1 MQTCPRCNSSVDDG
15 LLQCPSCATSLP
27 ATPAAERFVA
37 VFHTGSVVEAETVRA
52 VFEDRGLPCRQ
63 GQAPYS
69 IVPDTNPITIEVA
82 SSRVAEA
89 AALIAEIEQAPA
101 PEIDEASGAFREI
114 QANPSDVV
122 QRGDVAPEGAT
133 AGTPRAAATP
143 AARALDLAR
152 TVAGLYTLALGVV
165 SLSSGWGLTGVPAV
179 ADAWVLLVAGGLLV
193 AAGAAVAAGARWAV
207 AAALVFYLGDV
218 VLQLLPLGVASPLDL
233 AGRTRTPLELALSVG
248 AAVILAASIACLP
261 KRR

>member
-1 MQTCPRCNSSVDDG
+1 
-15 LLQCPSCATSLP
+15 
-27 ATPAAERFVA
+27 
-37 VFHTGSVVEAETVRA
+37 VRA

-89 AALIAEIEQAPA
+89 TALIAEIEQAPA
-101 PEIDEASGAFREI
+101 PEIDEESGAFREI

-122 QRGDVAPEGAT
+122 PRGDATPDDATPGAHRD
-133 AGTPRAAATP
+133 GATP
-143 AARALDLAR
+143 AARVLDLAR
-152 TVAGLYTLALGVV
+152 LAAGLYTLALGVV
-165 SLSSGWGLTGVPAV
+165 SLSSGSGLAGAPAV
-179 ADAWVLLVAGGLLV
+179 ANAWVLLGTGGLLV

-207 AAALVFYLGDV
+207 VAALVFYLCDV
-218 VLQLLPLGVASPLDL
+218 VLQLLPLGIASPLDL
-233 AGRTRTPLELALSVG
+233 AGRARTPLELALSV
-248 AAVILAASIACLP
+248 AAGVILAASLAWLP